1 VKDYNTNRGLMKFR
15 LKTIDYYII
24 KKFIGTFIFSIA
36 LIVCIAVVFDFS
48 EKVDDFLDRDAP
60 WKAIVFDYYM
70 NFIPY
75 FIYLFAYLFT
85 FISVIFFTSRMA
97 VNSEIIAIFSS
108 GMSFRRLMLPY
119 FIGALIIFIIS
130 FLLGSYIIPRSS
142 AVKLDFEE
150 KYYKNPY
157 RYSEENIH
165 KQIEPGIYIY
175 LNRYFNNSDTGTKF
189 SVEKFEDGE
198 LVSKLMAASIRWD
211 KDKSKWVLSNYYIHH
226 FDGLDERIESGREID
241 TTLNF
246 FPEEFHRRV
255 NIVETMT
262 SPELSKFIETER
274 IRGADNIKAYLIE
287 KHRRYSS
294 PFAVFILTLI
304 GVSLSARK
312 VKGGIGLQIG
322 LGLLLSFSYILFM
335 RVTKVFSVS
344 GDLDPL
350 IAVWIPNIIYAGI
363 AVILYRLAPK

>member
-1 VKDYNTNRGLMKFR
+1 
-15 LKTIDYYII
+15 LKKIDFYII

-36 LIVCIAVVFDFS
+36 LIICIAIVFDFS
-48 EKVDDFLDRDAP
+48 EKVDDFLDKDAP
-60 WKAIVFDYYM
+60 WKEILFDYYM

-97 VNSEIIAIFSS
+97 ANSEIIAIFSS

-119 FIGALIIFIIS
+119 FISALIIFLGS
-130 FLLGSYIIPRSS
+130 FLLGSYLIPRSS
-142 AVKLDFEE
+142 EVKLAFEE

-165 KQIEPGIYIY
+165 KQIEPEVFIY

-189 SVEKFEDGE
+189 SIEKFVDGK

-211 KDKSKWVLSNYYIHH
+211 KEKAKWVLSNYYIRHI
-226 FDGLDERIESGREID
+226 DGINERIESGLEID

-246 FPEEFHRRV
+246 FPEEFHRRL

-262 SPELSKFIETER
+262 TPELSRFIEREKA
-274 IRGADNIKAYLIE
+274 RGADNIKSYLIE
-287 KHRRYSS
+287 KHRRYAS

-322 LGLLLSFSYILFM
+322 LGLLLSFSYIMFM

-344 GDLDPL
+344 GDLDPF
-350 IAVWIPNIIYAGI
+350 IAVWIPNILYAGI
-363 AVILYRLAPK
+363 GIILYRLAPK

>member
-1 VKDYNTNRGLMKFR
+1 MRI
-15 LKTIDYYII
+15 IDYYII
-24 KKFIGTFIFSIA
+24 KKFIGTFIFSIG
-36 LIVCIAVVFDFS
+36 LIICIAVVFDFS
-48 EKVDDFLDRDAP
+48 EKVDDFLERDAP
-60 WKAIVFDYYM
+60 LKAIVFDYYM

-97 VNSEIIAIFSS
+97 ANSEIIAILSN

-119 FIGALIIFIIS
+119 FMGALIIFLIS
-130 FLLGSYIIPRSS
+130 FVLGSYIIPRSS
-142 AVKLDFEE
+142 EVKLAFEE

-165 KQIEPGIYIY
+165 KQIEPGVYIY
-175 LNRYFNNSDTGTKF
+175 LNRYFNISDTGTKF
-189 SVEKFEDGE
+189 SIEKFENGE
-198 LVSKLMAASIRWD
+198 LVSKLRAASIRWD
-211 KDKSKWVLSNYYIHH
+211 KDKNKWVLSNYYIRHI
-226 FDGLDERIESGREID
+226 DGLDERIESGREID

-246 FPEEFHRRV
+246 LPEEFHRRI

-262 SPELSKFIETER
+262 TPELSRFIEREK

-287 KHRRYSS
+287 KYRRYAS

-322 LGLLLSFSYILFM
+322 LGLLLSFSYIMFM
-335 RVTKVFSVS
+335 RVSKVFSVS
-344 GDLDPL
+344 GDLDPF
-350 IAVWIPNIIYAGI
+350 IAVWIPNIVYAGI
-363 AVILYRLAPK
+363 GAILYRLAPK